1 MTLKQKEQPLKIVIE
16 YDNKI
21 FQPVLQEMLH
31 PEHPRHLR
39 CMQQGEIIN
48 HNLIKLL
55 TLRCKA
61 IF

>member
-48 HNLIKLL
+48 H
-55 TLRCKA
+55 T
-61 IF
+61 